1 MSDHSQY
8 EELAALAAGGHLG
21 DDELSDFQR
30 HLETCAQ
37 CRNAVA
43 QFGELVHFGV
53 PLVQGRY
60 RPDTSMI
67 TSRAN
72 PGATERF
79 IKRAA
84 AEGIEFSRDV
94 RKRDFS
100 SGSLLSLSLG
110 PVAPAAL
117 LVTIVY
123 DSHLRSHTP
132 HQQDHQNG
140 MQAQQQLEQLTR
152 QNSVFDAA
160 VSRLERTL
168 GEQQHETE
176 GLRAQLE
183 TQNVAATSARHDD
196 EQAQSASRNAQS
208 LEETQAQRKVL
219 ERQLADRG
227 AELARLNLA
236 RASDQAE
243 LVAKQVHINELS
255 RQSKTAT
262 ANIDMKR
269 QLATAGKDVRE
280 LTTARQLHVVDVSDT
295 DPKGK
300 AGNAFGRVFLTE
312 GKSLILYA
320 FDLNDAKRLKRLVA
334 IAQT

>member
-30 HLETCAQ
+30 HWETCAQ

-43 QFGELVHFGV
+43 QFGEFVYFGV

-94 RKRDFS
+94 RKRDSS
-100 SGSLLSLSLG
+100 SGSLLGLALG
-110 PVAPAAL
+110 AVAPAAYSWRSFTIRIFL
-117 LVTIVY
+117 LIRPTNTITKMECRRN
-123 DSHLRSHTP
+123 SSLSSLHGKILS
-132 HQQDHQNG
+132 
-140 MQAQQQLEQLTR
+140 LTR
-152 QNSVFDAA
+152 QFP
-160 VSRLERTL
+160 RLERTL

-176 GLRAQLE
+176 GLRAQLA

-196 EQAQSASRNAQS
+196 EQAHSAAVTLHSN
-208 LEETQAQRKVL
+208 
-219 ERQLADRG
+219 
-227 AELARLNLA
+227 
-236 RASDQAE
+236 
-243 LVAKQVHINELS
+243 H
-255 RQSKTAT
+255 
-262 ANIDMKR
+262 
-269 QLATAGKDVRE
+269 GKC
-280 LTTARQLHVVDVSDT
+280 L
-295 DPKGK
+295 
-300 AGNAFGRVFLTE
+300 
-312 GKSLILYA
+312 
-320 FDLNDAKRLKRLVA
+320 
-334 IAQT
+334 